1 MEKQEPFWKFQLV
14 PDIFVDY
21 YEIANQSPG
30 RKVTTQ
36 PNLGLIDQL
45 YGDSDAL
52 PQWQEQDQK
61 PWERFVAYVNRL
73 NARSPKHVSYK
84 VLYLTRHG
92 QGVHNDYESKVGRDN
107 WNDYW
112 ARLDGDGSI
121 YWVDAWLTATGIQ
134 QARELGQFWR
144 DVAPEQK
151 IPLPETVYTSPLAR
165 CLHTTKLMFSPAFAK
180 EGERLAPLV
189 KEGLRERLTDHTCD
203 KRSSLSWIN
212 RYYPSFL
219 IENGFSEEDRLWSPF
234 LSESIKEHVARKQ
247 RVLENL
253 YERDPNQ
260 IISLTVHS
268 YAIGAIL
275 RACGAEEEFIVR
287 EGSTIAL
294 LVRGER
300 PPLRRYE
307 AMYY

>member
-21 YEIANQSPG
+21 YEVASQSPG
-30 RKVTTQ
+30 WKVATQ

-45 YGDSDAL
+45 YGESDAL
-52 PQWQEQDQK
+52 TQWQEQDK
-61 PWERFVAYVNRL
+61 KAWERFAAYVNRL

-92 QGVHNDYESKVGRDN
+92 HGVHNEYKSKVGKEAWD
-107 WNDYW
+107 DYW
-112 ARLDGDGSI
+112 ARLEGDGSV
-121 YWVDAWLTATGIQ
+121 YWVDAWLTATGMQ
-134 QARELGQFWR
+134 QARDLGQFWT
-144 DVAPEQK
+144 DVAPAQK

-165 CLHTTKLMFSPAFAK
+165 CLHTTKLMFSRAFAK
-180 EGERLAPLV
+180 QGRRLAPLV

-203 KRSSLSWIN
+203 KRSSVSWIN

-219 IENGFSEEDRLWSPF
+219 IEDGFSEEDQLWSPF
-234 LSESIKEHVARKQ
+234 LSETTEEHVVRKQ
-247 RVLENL
+247 GVLENIF
-253 YERDPNQ
+253 ERDPNP
-260 IISLTVHS
+260 IIALTIHAH
-268 YAIGAIL
+268 AIGAIL
-275 RACGAEEEFIVR
+275 RACGAEKEFHVQ

-300 PPLRRYE
+300 PPLRRHE